1 MRFFKKIFPDE
12 KPYILDAME
21 ELVENFYSFTY
32 TGIVAGED
40 EDTDDN
46 VDFEATSFEPEC
58 PQDAN
63 KDEQSDNNEQEN

>member
-46 VDFEATSFEPEC
+46 VDFRR
-58 PQDAN
+58 
-63 KDEQSDNNEQEN
+63 